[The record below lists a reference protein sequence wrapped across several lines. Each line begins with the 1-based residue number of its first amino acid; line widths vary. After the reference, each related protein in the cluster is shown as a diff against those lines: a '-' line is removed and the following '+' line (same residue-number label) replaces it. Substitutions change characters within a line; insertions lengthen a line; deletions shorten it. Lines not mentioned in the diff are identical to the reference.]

1 VSFLEEKTKASAS
14 APQGVLVPATAIVQR
29 DGHSVVF
36 VLDGSRVRQRTVNP
50 AAQTYG
56 DLRLLPSAV
65 KPGDSVVVSP
75 PAELRDGSDVR
86 IKAP

>member
-1 VSFLEEKTKASAS
+1 M
-14 APQGVLVPATAIVQR
+14 PHGVLVPATAIVQR

-36 VLDGSRVRQRTVNP
+36 VLDGNQVRQRAVNP
-50 AAQTYG
+50 AAQAYG
-56 DLRLLPSAV
+56 DLRLLPAAV

-75 PAELRDGSDVR
+75 PAELRDGSDVQ